1 MMSKFAGSN
10 RDQRFLLPPGLRDW
24 IAEDDQAPAG
34 DDQAPAGDDDS
45 AVGVRGAITWQGF

>member
-1 MMSKFAGSN
+1 MVMMSKFAGSN

-34 DDQAPAGDDDS
+34 DDDS
-45 AVGVRGAITWQGF
+45 AVG